1 MIFLINQVKS
11 KYFQESIYSTAIMYM
26 YIMCVCLDDKTEVK
40 KWWGYFIVL
49 LMYNYTISLFF
60 TFREVRNLLEF

>member
-40 KWWGYFIVL
+40 KW
-49 LMYNYTISLFF
+49 
-60 TFREVRNLLEF
+60 